1 MTELKRLGKYNIE
14 TRIGSGAYADVYK
27 ALDHLKRTVALK
39 VLKPYL
45 LEDTEARARFVQEA
59 QAAAGLFHPHIA
71 TVLDLDEDQGY
82 TFLAMRFVDG
92 PSLAQQLKEN
102 GALPWQEALRITRQ
116 IAEALDFAHRQGLV
130 HRDVKP
136 GNILLGVAEGAVLTD
151 FGLVRAM
158 ENSGVSTQSGM
169 TPGTLPYIAP
179 EIWKGEPAG
188 PAADQYALA
197 CVLAEML
204 TGKVLFAGNTPF
216 ALIHKHTHEPPLLP
230 EKWSTGVPDGL
241 AQVLRRALAKEP
253 AERFAN
259 AGEFARTLA
268 APEQAAD
275 VGAKPAPQTQPPPDH
290 APPTPNNPAGIEW
303 VEIPAGEFLYGEE
316 RERKYVNK
324 AYKIGKYPVTNAQ
337 YKKFIDANP
346 KYEVAKDW
354 DVEQRTY
361 PAGKGNHPVVDVSWH
376 DAQAFCKWNG
386 CHLPTEVE
394 WEKAARG
401 TDGRTYPW
409 GENWLAG
416 RYCNSEEAGIGDTT
430 PVNDYPEGVSP
441 YDVWDLSGNV
451 FEWTAS
457 KYENSQYVLRGGGWW
472 LDKDCVCSAYRLWDN
487 PDLTNYNNGFRC
499 ALSVERE

>member
-1 MTELKRLGKYNIE
+1 MTELKRLGKYSIE

-39 VLKPYL
+39 VLKPSL
-45 LEDTEARARFVQEA
+45 LEDTEARARFVLEA

-82 TFLAMRFVDG
+82 TFLAMRYVDG

-102 GALPWQEALRITRQ
+102 GALPWQEALHITRQ
-116 IAEALDFAHRQGLV
+116 IAEALDFAHQQGLV

-136 GNILLGVAEGAVLTD
+136 GNILLGKTEGAVLTD

-188 PAADQYALA
+188 PTADQYALA

-216 ALIHKHTHEPPLLP
+216 ALIHKHTHEPPPLP
-230 EKWSTGVPDGL
+230 EAWSAGVPDGL
-241 AQVLRRALAKEP
+241 AQALRRALAKEP
-253 AERFAN
+253 AERFAS
-259 AGEFARTLA
+259 ASEFARSLA
-268 APEQAAD
+268 APEKAAD
-275 VGAKPAPQTQPPPDH
+275 VGAKTAPQMQSPPDH
-290 APPTPNNPAGIEW
+290 APLTADNPAGIEW
-303 VEIPAGEFLYGEE
+303 VEIPAGEFLYGEKK
-316 RERKYVNK
+316 ERKFINK
-324 AYKIGKYPVTNAQ
+324 AYKIGKYPVTNEQ

-346 KYEVAKDW
+346 EYRVPAHWNKS
-354 DVEQRTY
+354 QHTY
-361 PAGKGNHPVVDVSWH
+361 PAGKGNHPVANVSWH
-376 DAQAFCKWNG
+376 DAQAFCQWNG
-386 CHLPTEVE
+386 CRLPTEVE

-409 GENWLAG
+409 GENWVQ
-416 RYCNSEEAGIGDTT
+416 RNFCNSREAGIWDTT
-430 PVNDYPEGVSP
+430 PVDDYSKGVSP
-441 YDVWDLSGNV
+441 YGVWDMSGNV
-451 FEWTAS
+451 WEWTAS
-457 KYENSQYVLRGGGWW
+457 QHGSSYVLRGGSWDVDGYY
-472 LDKDCVCSAYRLWDN
+472 VRSAVRLGFN
-487 PDLTNYNNGFRC
+487 PDDTGSNDGFRC
-499 ALSVERE
+499 AVSP